1 MDVLTD
7 LPIAWV
13 TGVVVALLVVFT
25 GSWAGALVTVAHEGG
40 HVLVAALTGRR
51 PAGFRVHEG
60 PGGGVTRFAGGWGP
74 GLLMV
79 FLAGYLTPPLLGL
92 GGAWLVLDGRS
103 WVVLWGAVLL
113 LAGVLF
119 LAETVFTWVLV
130 LIAGAGIGWAAL
142 QGTPEVRDLLATA
155 LVWLMLLGGV
165 WSLRGQGWGRQG
177 SDAAQLAANT
187 LVPRAFWVAV
197 FWAVALGCLFLG
209 GRALLEL

>member
-1 MDVLTD
+1 MELLTD
-7 LPIAWV
+7 LPVAWV
-13 TGVVVALLVVFT
+13 TGVVVALAVLFT

-40 HVLVAALTGRR
+40 HVAVAALTGRR

-60 PGGGVTRFAGGWGP
+60 VGGGVTRFAGSWGP
-74 GLLMV
+74 GLV
-79 FLAGYLTPPLLGL
+79 FVYLAGYVTPPLLGL
-92 GGAWLVLDGRS
+92 GGAWLVLDGRA

-119 LAETVFTWVLV
+119 LAETAFTWVLV
-130 LIAGAGIGWAAL
+130 VLAGAGIGWAAL
-142 QGTPEVRDLLATA
+142 RGAPDVRDLLATG

-165 WSLRGQGWGRQG
+165 WSLRGQGWGRRG

-187 LVPRAFWVAV
+187 LVPRAFWVLA
-197 FWAVALGCLFLG
+197 FWGVALGCLWFG